1 MRKSS
6 SSTSRKRARSS
17 AAAAASSSSS
27 SRISQARRTSKHR
40 RVIRKVEKKL
50 TSECIYV
57 VFLIDVGTAIADKSE
72 GSVREEGLPYE
83 ALNLLIQRLLRAIDI
98 IGRSSPNQKR
108 LMWGYRCFDAR
119 SAVGCTPKELDK
131 SIWKRP
137 NGQTIPFRPLDAKS
151 VEAMQRD
158 VAKIV
163 SKGDAMRKS
172 TSSIKLSQREILE
185 RSVNEVASEFWSEMS
200 NIGIG
205 GRTDDRHATIVLSPC
220 PCSASNLAHFMSDT
234 DGTVSVVG
242 GTRSASAIAPTDMG
256 GLAAAS
262 AASRKTLEEATL
274 RGLIFSAKSVPSLGG
289 ADSHYRDSTGCSRCV
304 RAPRTT

>member
-1 MRKSS
+1 M
-6 SSTSRKRARSS
+6 
-17 AAAAASSSSS
+17 
-27 SRISQARRTSKHR
+27 H
-40 RVIRKVEKKL
+40 L
-50 TSECIYV
+50 CG
-57 VFLIDVGTAIADKSE
+57 FLIDVGTAIADKSE

-274 RGLIFSAKSVPSLGG
+274 RGLDFFTEIRAKFRRRGLALPGLYWMQPLRTSTAYDVDGVDIIRGTLQKHFDGDVIQIEPIIATGSVLPLRASVRLASAD
-289 ADSHYRDSTGCSRCV
+289 A
-304 RAPRTT
+304 